1 MPFQRSAPA
10 LLLLE
15 DGRAFS
21 GRSFGAP
28 GETFGEAVFNTA
40 LAGYQEVLTDPSYAG
55 QIVTMTVPLV
65 GNTGIVPGDGE
76 SERIQ
81 VAGFAVRE
89 ATRRHSSWRAR
100 AGLAETLREQG
111 VVAIEG
117 VDTRALTLHLRERG
131 AMRAAISTVDLD
143 TASLLER
150 VLETPRMEGQD
161 LTALV
166 SCSAPHRWDGREPG
180 FPAPDQLDL
189 APRMQAAGRPFRV
202 AALDCGAKANIFR
215 LLHERGCELVI
226 LPSAVGAGE
235 LLGHEPDGIFL
246 SNGPGDPDAVRTAI
260 ATLQELHR
268 LAPGIPT
275 FGICL
280 GFQLLALAHGGD
292 TYKLRFG
299 HRGVNHPVRN
309 RLREAVEIT
318 SQNHGF
324 AVRGDAS
331 GTQGMPA
338 FEVTH
343 VNLNDG
349 TLEGFRHRELP
360 VFAVQYHPEAAP
372 GPHDSRYLFD
382 EFMNAMARRRPARL
396 GTPESGR
403 RDSSGPAPGRSHD
416 PTSVPS

>member
-1 MPFQRSAPA
+1 MPFHPSAAA
-10 LLLLE
+10 LFLLE

-21 GRSFGAP
+21 GRSFGAE
-28 GETFGEAVFNTA
+28 GEAFGEAVFNTA
-40 LAGYQEVLTDPSYAG
+40 LSGYQEVLTDPSYAG
-55 QIVTMTVPLV
+55 QIVSMTVPLV

-81 VAGFAVRE
+81 VAGFVVRE
-89 ATRRHSSWRAR
+89 ATRRHSNWRAR
-100 AGLAETLREQG
+100 AGLPETLRAQG
-111 VVAIEG
+111 IVAIEG

-131 AMRAAISTVDLD
+131 AMRAAVSTVDLD
-143 TASLLER
+143 PASLLER
-150 VLETPRMEGQD
+150 VRRIPRMEGQD

-166 SCSAPHRWDGREPG
+166 SCSAAHAWDGREPG
-180 FPAPDQLDL
+180 FPAPAQLDL
-189 APRMQAAGRPFRV
+189 ARSRPAGTNSFRV

-215 LLHERGCELVI
+215 LLHERGCELQI
-226 LPSAVGAGE
+226 LPSAAGAAD
-235 LLGHEPDGIFL
+235 LLAQRPDGIFL
-246 SNGPGDPDAVRTAI
+246 SNGPGDPDAVKTAI
-260 ATLQELHR
+260 ATLRELHR
-268 LAPGIPT
+268 LAPEIPT

-292 TYKLRFG
+292 TFKLRFG

-324 AVRGDAS
+324 AVRGDTRGAA
-331 GTQGMPA
+331 GMPA

-360 VFAVQYHPEAAP
+360 LFAVQYHPEAAP

-382 EFMNAMARRRPARL
+382 EFIGAMAARRPDRPNAPLDETR
-396 GTPESGR
+396 PV
-403 RDSSGPAPGRSHD
+403 PAPDRR
-416 PTSVPS
+416 PSPDRRA

>member
-1 MPFQRSAPA
+1 MPFHHSPPA

-15 DGRAFS
+15 DGREFS
-21 GRSFGAP
+21 GRSFGAE
-28 GETFGEAVFNTA
+28 GEAFGEAVFNTA
-40 LAGYQEVLTDPSYAG
+40 LSGYQEVLTDPSYAG

-76 SERIQ
+76 SARIQ
-81 VAGFAVRE
+81 VAGFVVRE
-89 ATRRHSSWRAR
+89 ATRRHSNWRAR
-100 AGLAETLREQG
+100 AGLPETLREQG

-131 AMRAAISTVDLD
+131 AMRAGLSTADLD
-143 TASLLER
+143 PASLLGR
-150 VLETPRMEGQD
+150 VRAIPRMEGQD

-166 SCSAPHRWDGREPG
+166 SCAAPHRWEGREPG
-180 FPAPDQLDL
+180 FPAPDPGDPPSRSLT
-189 APRMQAAGRPFRV
+189 APRFRV

-215 LLHERGCELVI
+215 LLHARGCELLI
-226 LPSAVGAGE
+226 LPSSTGAEE
-235 LLGHEPDGIFL
+235 LLEREPDGIFL
-246 SNGPGDPDAVRTAI
+246 SNGPGDPDAVRGAI
-260 ATLQELHR
+260 DTLRELHR
-268 LAPGIPT
+268 LAPEIPT

-324 AVRGDAS
+324 AVRGDERGLAD
-331 GTQGMPA
+331 MPA

-360 VFAVQYHPEAAP
+360 IFAVQYHPEAAP

-382 EFMNAMARRRPARL
+382 EFVAAMAAT
-396 GTPESGR
+396 GS
-403 RDSSGPAPGRSHD
+403 AGRSAARGKPIRTPPVRPRD
-416 PTSVPS
+416 RAPRAG